1 MYKITLIFVLF
12 CSFTNGQNQKINPD
26 NPGTT
31 KTGSYLEQDWR
42 KLSQNGNFV
51 DAASEL
57 LYLTLSDS
65 TRNRHADFWH
75 IGQIYAQDNQYQKA
89 IFYLKKSMKDHT
101 EMDDKQYWWYY
112 KGTLAFLQKDKERL
126 EKFSKLLGENHTNYY
141 SNNAKVLKSL
151 LNNFD
156 KPYFEAIRN

>member
-31 KTGSYLEQDWR
+31 KTDSYLEQDWR

-75 IGQIYAQDNQYQKA
+75 IGQIYAQDNQYQKV
-89 IFYLKKSMKDHT
+89 IFYLKK
-101 EMDDKQYWWYY
+101 
-112 KGTLAFLQKDKERL
+112 
-126 EKFSKLLGENHTNYY
+126 
-141 SNNAKVLKSL
+141 
-151 LNNFD
+151 
-156 KPYFEAIRN
+156 